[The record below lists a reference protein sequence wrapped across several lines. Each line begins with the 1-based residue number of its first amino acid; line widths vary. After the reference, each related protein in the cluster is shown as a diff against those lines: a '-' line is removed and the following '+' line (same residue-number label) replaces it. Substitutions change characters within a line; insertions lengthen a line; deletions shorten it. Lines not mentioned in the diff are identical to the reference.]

1 MSLLSFF
8 PYSVKVGGVVF
19 DVQIAQQLPAAVV
32 NNQVVVLTSRDCSKW
47 TFSYGPPASPES
59 GDIWIH
65 TVDGGGYTLS
75 IAGDQTLI
83 QNPRCPPARGNRLWV
98 LPTQART
105 FQGFG
110 ALVIPAR

>member
-65 TVDGGGYTLS
+65 TVDGGGDTLS
-75 IAGDQTLI
+75 T
-83 QNPRCPPARGNRLWV
+83 RR
-98 LPTQART
+98 
-105 FQGFG
+105 
-110 ALVIPAR
+110 

>member
-47 TFSYGPPASPES
+47 TFS
-59 GDIWIH
+59 
-65 TVDGGGYTLS
+65 
-75 IAGDQTLI
+75 
-83 QNPRCPPARGNRLWV
+83 
-98 LPTQART
+98 
-105 FQGFG
+105 
-110 ALVIPAR
+110 